1 MTESDEIAQYGQY
14 CPISRASEI
23 LAERWTPLIV
33 RNLMFG
39 ADTPLVMDALQ
50 MAAIAAAAGA
60 AGVFFLLRRR
70 KADSSGP
77 EPRAKTNLE
86 ERVEVLERIATDRSI
101 DLADEIEALRETPAT
116 ERRLEAE
123 AR

>member
-1 MTESDEIAQYGQY
+1 
-14 CPISRASEI
+14 
-23 LAERWTPLIV
+23 
-33 RNLMFG
+33 MFG

-70 KADSSGP
+70 KTDSSGP